1 MFPTS
6 PHATCYWNWS
16 QASDESGIEWWK
28 IVEINHILP
37 KICDSTCKV
46 VRLLTSY
53 AIYLYEAMDRD
64 KEQMSENFQKQERY
78 RKTVENLTLGGIYNY
93 ISLTMQ

>member
-1 MFPTS
+1 
-6 PHATCYWNWS
+6 
-16 QASDESGIEWWK
+16 
-28 IVEINHILP
+28 
-37 KICDSTCKV
+37 
-46 VRLLTSY
+46 
-53 AIYLYEAMDRD
+53 MDRD